1 MIDPEDEDL
10 EDDVNDIETT
20 PEQDHAYW
28 RDLFNRTRMEY
39 DDES

>member
-1 MIDPEDEDL
+1 MVDPEDEDL
-10 EDDVNDIETT
+10 EDDVNDTETT

-28 RDLFNRTRMEY
+28 LDLYKRTRMEY

>member
-1 MIDPEDEDL
+1 MVDPDDDDL
-10 EDDVNDIETT
+10 EDDVNDCEMT

-28 RDLFNRTRMEY
+28 VDLYKRMKMEY